1 MLKKHKKFNR
11 PKKPFDT
18 ERIQSENAVVVKFG
32 LKNKREIWKARTKL
46 DGMRKRAKQLVNES
60 SDVQGEFM
68 GKLNKLGFKVETVVD
83 VLALTEEDIL
93 KRRLQSILIER
104 KLATTPKGAR
114 QLVTHKHVKVNG
126 VVVNIPSYMV
136 SVGEE
141 DKIELK
147 SSKVPKV
154 KAPEVVPANE
164 SQSEEVSV
172 EETPVEEN
180 VSESPK
186 EEEQKVEPKMEME
199 VAPTQ

>member
-32 LKNKREIWKARTKL
+32 LKNKREIWKAKTKL
-46 DGMRKRAKQLVNES
+46 DSIRKRAKQLVNES
-60 SDVQGEFM
+60 SDVQWEFIE
-68 GKLNKLGFKVETVVD
+68 KLNKLGFKVETVVD

-93 KRRLQSILIER
+93 KRRLQSILIEK

-136 SVGEE
+136 SVNEE

-147 SSKVPKV
+147 SPRA
-154 KAPEVVPANE
+154 KAPEVVPAKE
-164 SQSEEVSV
+164 SPSEEVSV
-172 EETPVEEN
+172 EEAPVEGT

-186 EEEQKVEPKMEME
+186 EEEQKVEPKVEME
-199 VAPTQ
+199 VAPAQ